1 MSPRVAPHPLK
12 MVLYT
17 VLIRWSAGR
26 GGGFGVRQDRPDFY
40 PRHPHTLQHQH
51 HHPPPSAR
59 HPQHHHPP
67 TVFFGVQNFAS
78 ATSRTLWSRRF
89 FGSSCRITTLCD
101 LPWLACR
108 THSAQRRPCS
118 AARRIDSRAPARN
131 YYTPLQ
137 WRRRRC
143 RRRGWAPPRDPG
155 SRRRPPC
162 STKSRTG
169 TMRRFV
175 DSVVPALRR

>member
-1 MSPRVAPHPLK
+1 MEGEGESARTGQILLRVIATPSSTSIIIL
-12 MVLYT
+12 
-17 VLIRWSAGR
+17 
-26 GGGFGVRQDRPDFY
+26 RP
-40 PRHPHTLQHQH
+40 P
-51 HHPPPSAR
+51 R

-67 TVFFGVQNFAS
+67 TVLFWVQNFAS

-108 THSAQRRPCS
+108 THSAQRRPRS

-137 WRRRRC
+137 WRSR
-143 RRRGWAPPRDPG
+143 PRA
-155 SRRRPPC
+155 PC
-162 STKSRTG
+162 STQSRTG